1 MASKRKRVVLSIITK
16 HEIIRKLESGESAAK
31 LAKIYGIG
39 KATITGIKNQKDAI
53 ENYLMQADTLDIAV
67 NRKSMMVPKYKNV
80 DDAVF
85 QWFLENRDKGVPI
98 SGPILCEKA
107 LEFNEKLKG
116 NPNFKA
122 SSGWLEKFKSRHGI
136 RELNMSGE
144 KLSTDNVTEENL
156 TVDLHKFLIE
166 KGYALQNMDNEDK
179 RDITCTT
186 LQQKNVT
193 SQQEKLDTNSKV
205 SKDHIN
211 AISCVNSTT
220 CHQVP
225 LLLFGKR
232 KKLKSH
238 IVYS

>member
-1 MASKRKRVVLSIITK
+1 MASKRKRVVLSIKTK
-16 HEIIRKLESGESAAK
+16 HEIIQKLENGESAAK

-53 ENYLMQADTLDIAV
+53 ENYLLQADTFDVPI

-85 QWFLENRDKGVPI
+85 QWFLQNREKGVPI

-136 RELNMSGE
+136 RELNVSGE
-144 KLSTDNVTEENL
+144 KLSTDNVIEENL
-156 TVDLHKFLIE
+156 TTDLHKFLIE
-166 KGYALQNMDNEDK
+166 KVYALQNMHNENE
-179 RDITCTT
+179 RDLTCTT
-186 LQQKNVT
+186 LQQKHLT
-193 SQQEKLDTNSKV
+193 SQQENSDCSSKV
-205 SKDHIN
+205 NKDHVN
-211 AISCVNSTT
+211 SLSCVNSTA
-220 CHQVP
+220 CHQLP
-225 LLLFGKR
+225 LLIIGKR
-232 KKLKSH
+232 KK
-238 IVYS
+238 VT